1 MFFSLWALAILVL
14 LAAAVALRNRL
25 IGLEIQLRGLNQRLV
40 MTETGLSSL
49 ERRFAGPS
57 GEAVPLAPP
66 PAPEST
72 TDETAPPDRIEATEP
87 LTPSPAVGEN
97 GSGPSVPSP
106 SPPPYSPAAQ
116 SGQSPETPPPHAAS
130 LEERLG
136 TKWAVYL
143 GGAAIALGGIF
154 LVRHAIEAGWLG
166 PATRIVL
173 GLLLGGGLVAA
184 GTRMR
189 LTDTNVRVANIGGAH
204 IPSVLT
210 AAGTLILFATL
221 YAAHA
226 LYGFIGPGVTF
237 VLLGAVGIGTMLSAA
252 IHGPAL
258 AGLGLV
264 GAYATPLLVRTSEP
278 SPWALVIYLTVVT
291 AAALTLARIRDWRWL
306 TYTAIGG
313 GAFWALILSTGPS
326 DPNLAWQLPL
336 MVHILIQTAIA
347 AVIVAIEPN
356 MDRRTQAA
364 QPDLPATVVFAVLS
378 AITAL
383 AFIAVPNDHT
393 FYLPFALLMLGL
405 FAATAHIAPPAA
417 ALSPLAALLAA
428 VVLVDWPG
436 VELPPEPKDYYG
448 YYYGAPLNL
457 IRLPENISTF
467 LSFAAMTSA
476 GLFAIATW
484 MLWTRRRL
492 PIRTTGLFAL
502 GATIAPLL
510 ALAIS
515 YLRVTEF
522 GNAIS
527 FTLIG
532 AALAVGFAYIAERFL
547 ARETEAAGLVA
558 RIPTGAFAAAAI
570 AAIAIALVAG
580 LQRGYLTVA
589 FALAALGVAY
599 VSSRKDIPVLRGMVI
614 ALGLIVLGRIVWDP
628 RIMGADVGATPV
640 LNWLLV
646 GYGIPAVAF
655 WQASRVLRQRRE
667 DFASHISDALALLF
681 FTLLMVFEIR
691 HYVHGGDPLDANSN
705 HLEMGLYAILFLGL
719 SHALMHLA
727 RARRTKVFEF
737 AHLAAAAIAAMT
749 IVFGLGLGRNPLFT
763 NEVIVGGVPLSTL
776 LVAYLIPGL
785 MALYIAR
792 HAQAKTPP
800 GYTMTA
806 AVAALALIFAYVTL
820 EVRHGFHGEHI
831 GMFKRVLSAE
841 MWGYTVA
848 WLALAIVYLAY
859 GLIRGSLPARAA
871 SGLLLA
877 VAVVKVGLFDLAGV
891 TGIWRALSFLCL
903 GGVLIG
909 IGLVYQKLVFSRR
922 DDGGEEGQDSATTAG
937 TA

>member
-1 MFFSLWALAILVL
+1 MFFTVWILAPFALLALFVIALALW
-14 LAAAVALRNRL
+14 NRL
-25 IGLEIQLRGLNQRLV
+25 IRLETQFRALNQRFV
-40 MTETGLSSL
+40 IVETTLSSL
-49 ERRFAGPS
+49 ERRAARSVGDAAPPLPRPTAPEVVEPPPPTDSSETIPPVASPTEATEPGPS
-57 GEAVPLAPP
+57 VPPVTPPPYVPPP
-66 PAPEST
+66 PAPVASE
-72 TDETAPPDRIEATEP
+72 APPP
-87 LTPSPAVGEN
+87 
-97 GSGPSVPSP
+97 
-106 SPPPYSPAAQ
+106 
-116 SGQSPETPPPHAAS
+116 AS

-136 TKWAVYL
+136 TQWAVYL

-166 PATRIVL
+166 PAARIILGLVL
-173 GLLLGGGLVAA
+173 GAALVAA

-189 LTDTNVRVANIGGAH
+189 LSETHIRVANIGGAH

-210 AAGTLILFATL
+210 AVGTVILFATL
-221 YAAHA
+221 YAAYA
-226 LYGFIGPGVTF
+226 LYGFIGAGTAF

-264 GAYATPLLVRTSEP
+264 GAYVTPLLVQTSEP
-278 SPWALVIYLTVVT
+278 NPWALVIYLTVVT
-291 AAALTLARIRDWRWL
+291 AAALTLARIRSWLWL

-313 GAFWALILSTGPS
+313 GALWALILTAGSLST
-326 DPNLAWQLPL
+326 WHLPL
-336 MVHILIQTAIA
+336 MVHILIQSAIA

-356 MDRRTQAA
+356 IDRDEEAA
-364 QPDLPATVVFAVLS
+364 QPDLPAIVAFAVLS
-378 AITAL
+378 AITAI
-383 AFIAVPNDHT
+383 AFVVVPNDNT

-405 FAATAHIAPPAA
+405 LAATAHIAPPAA
-417 ALSPLAALLAA
+417 ALNALAGLLLA
-428 VVLVDWPG
+428 VVLIDWPG
-436 VELPPEPKDYYG
+436 VDLPPDPKYF
-448 YYYGAPLNL
+448 YGAPPNL
-457 IRLPENISTF
+457 IRLPENVSAF
-467 LSFAAMTSA
+467 LSFATLVAA
-476 GLFAIATW
+476 GLAAIATW
-484 MLWTRRRL
+484 ALWTRPRL

-510 ALAIS
+510 ALAVS
-515 YLRVTEF
+515 YLRVTQF

-532 AALAVGFAYIAERFL
+532 AALAAGFAYLAERFL
-547 ARETEAAGLVA
+547 VREDENAGLVA

-570 AAIAIALVAG
+570 AALSIAMVAG

-599 VSSRKDIPVLRGMVI
+599 VSSRKDIPVLRGIVT

-628 RIMGADVGATPV
+628 RIMGADVGSTPV
-640 LNWLLV
+640 FNWLLV
-646 GYGIPAVAF
+646 GYGVPAIAF
-655 WQASRVLRQRRE
+655 WQASSVLRQRRT
-667 DFASHISDALALLF
+667 DLASHVADALALIF

-691 HYVHGGDPLDANSN
+691 HYVHGGDPLAATSN

-727 RARRTKVFEF
+727 RARRTKVFEV
-737 AHLAAAAIAAMT
+737 AHLAAAALAALT

-763 NEVIVGGVPLSTL
+763 NEAVGGGIPFSTL
-776 LVAYLIPGL
+776 LVAYLLPGL

-792 HAQAKTPP
+792 HARDRVPP
-800 GYTMTA
+800 WYVMAA
-806 AVAALALIFAYVTL
+806 AVAALALIFGYVTL
-820 EVRHGFHGEHI
+820 EVRHGFHGAHI

-848 WLALAIVYLAY
+848 WLVLAIIYLAY
-859 GLIRGSLPARAA
+859 GLLRNSLPARAA

-909 IGLVYQKLVFSRR
+909 IGLVYQKLVFGRR
-922 DDGGEEGQDSATTAG
+922 GGDEGLEAGKAEGSA
-937 TA
+937 